1 MDWID
6 KEKGR
11 RDVGIVRPLSQEH
24 HRAVNSRYPG
34 TTLEHCCEC
43 GEATGRAG
51 IGEDSL
57 YYEDGRGPYCQDC
70 YKYE

>member
-1 MDWID
+1 M
-6 KEKGR
+6 
-11 RDVGIVRPLSQEH
+11 
-24 HRAVNSRYPG
+24 VNSRYPG